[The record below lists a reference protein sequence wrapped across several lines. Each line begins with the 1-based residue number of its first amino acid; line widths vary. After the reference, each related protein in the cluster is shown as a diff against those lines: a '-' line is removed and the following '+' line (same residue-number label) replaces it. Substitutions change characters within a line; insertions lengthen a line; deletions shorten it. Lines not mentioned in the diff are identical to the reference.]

1 MATKKPLAL
10 YAGEFEELRTG
21 DNLSVPWGWLT
32 SLPTT
37 LGGYGISD
45 ALPIAGGT
53 LTGALTLSADPSL
66 ALHAASK
73 QYVDGLAANLGKRA
87 RVRAATTGTITIST
101 ALNNGDVQDG
111 VTLANGDLVL
121 VKDQATPAQNGVY
134 VVGASPA
141 RAPEFDAYSEHPGTL
156 LAVAEGT
163 ANADT
168 LWLCTSNDGGTL
180 DVAAIAFSKMVI
192 AGELLAANNLSDVA
206 SAATAF
212 GNIKQVAT
220 TGASGV
226 AQLATT
232 TEGLT
237 GTDTAKALTPDALA
251 ALWEK
256 GSNVASAATVSL
268 GEGGFF
274 HITGTTTI
282 TDIDFATAKD
292 GRCAWVIFD
301 GALTLTH
308 NATTLILPGGAN
320 ISTAAGDRALFIQDA
335 TDNVYCIAYIR
346 ASGAVEI
353 NALAEDTSPDQT
365 ADFVETYDASA
376 GINKK
381 VRLNR
386 IGTGKIKIP
395 VPAAAMVPATTNG
408 AAPGTLESPT
418 NKIMVATL
426 DFDASTQEFAAFT
439 IPMPKGWNE
448 GTVTF
453 APIWMHPATA
463 TNFGVVWALQ
473 ALARGND
480 DGLDVVAYGTEQ
492 TSTDTGGTTNDVY
505 KGPESAAISVAGVP
519 VAEDIVFFRIKRNPA
534 DASDT
539 LAVDARLI
547 AIELFITVDAS
558 TED

>member
-1 MATKKPLAL
+1 MALKKALAH
-10 YAGEFEELRTG
+10 YSGEIEELRIG
-21 DNLSVPWGWLT
+21 DSFTLPWSWLSSTPT
-32 SLPTT
+32 SLA
-37 LGGYGISD
+37 GYGITD
-45 ALPIAGGT
+45 AMPLAGGT
-53 LTGALTLSADPSL
+53 FTGAVTLNADPTS
-66 ALHAASK
+66 ALQPATK
-73 QYVDGLAANLGKRA
+73 QYVDGLAANLGKRV
-87 RVRAATTGTITIST
+87 RVRAATTANIVIST
-101 ALNNGDVQDG
+101 ALNNGDLLDG
-111 VTLANGDLVL
+111 ITLATGDLVL
-121 VKDQATPAQNGVY
+121 VKDQSTPAQNGIH
-134 VVGASPA
+134 VVGVTPA
-141 RAPEFDAYSEHPGTL
+141 RAAEFDTYNEHPGSL
-156 LAVAEGT
+156 IAVAEGT
-163 ANADT
+163 VNADT

-180 DVAAIAFSKMVI
+180 GTSGISFSKMVI

-212 GNIKQVAT
+212 GNIKQAASDT
-220 TGASGV
+220 ATGAV
-226 AQLATT
+226 ELATT
-232 TEGLT
+232 SETLT
-237 GTDTAKALTPDALA
+237 GTDATRTVTPDALA

-292 GRCAWVIFD
+292 GRFAWVIFD

-320 ISTAAGDRALFIQDA
+320 ILTAPGDRALFIQDSS
-335 TDNVYCIAYIR
+335 DNVYCITYIR
-346 ASGAVEI
+346 ATGAVEI
-353 NALAEDTSPDQT
+353 NALTEDTAPDQA
-365 ADFVETYDASA
+365 ADYVETYDASA
-376 GINKK
+376 GVNKK
-381 VRLNR
+381 ARLNK

-408 AAPGTLESPT
+408 AAPGTVESPT

-426 DFDASTQEFAAFT
+426 DFDATTQQFAAFSL
-439 IPMPKGWNE
+439 PMPKGWNE
-448 GTVTF
+448 GTISFT
-453 APIWMHPATA
+453 PIWMHPSTA

-492 TSTDTGGTTNDVY
+492 TSADTGGTTNDVY

-534 DASDT
+534 DAADT